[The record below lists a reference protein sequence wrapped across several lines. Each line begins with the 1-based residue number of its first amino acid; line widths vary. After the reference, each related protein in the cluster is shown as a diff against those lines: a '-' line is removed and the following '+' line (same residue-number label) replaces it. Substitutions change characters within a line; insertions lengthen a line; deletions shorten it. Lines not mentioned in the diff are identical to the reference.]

1 MTKYT
6 NELSKALDIELDEY
20 DSEKDEDE
28 LDEPIMPEIDED
40 KKNRKD

>member
-40 KKNRKD
+40 TKNKKD

>member
-6 NELSKALDIELDEY
+6 NELSEALDVELDEY
-20 DSEKDEDE
+20 DAENNEDD

-40 KKNRKD
+40 KDRSE